1 MKDIV
6 ILVKVD
12 EMYNIVKFASQVF
25 IGREIKIELDDQRFC
40 WRLPLNVHTLLRVS
54 LLSGRLHLVRD
65 TAAEKE
71 FNIAI

>member
-1 MKDIV
+1 MDFMKGIV

-40 WRLPLNVHTLLRVS
+40 WRLPLNVHTLLR
-54 LLSGRLHLVRD
+54 LSFIKWQASSCKRYGCRERV
-65 TAAEKE
+65 
-71 FNIAI
+71 